1 MTPLRLLLA
10 RGAIA
15 SPYRWHV
22 DSFLAQHFP
31 RGTAFAAQSPAPD
44 HAGDLPLATVRAFSI
59 DDSATTEIDD
69 AFSVQTLGDR
79 TRIGIHIAAPAV
91 VLPRGHSI
99 DTVARCAHVDR
110 VCAGA
115 EVHDAAR
122 RLDRILVAE
131 RRSGSSGAIA
141 VRRRRRTNISKW
153 YRPSRGWSGC
163 AYRAICGTTGSMR
176 SSRKQRSPTAN
187 SIRHMQRS

>member
-31 RGTAFAAQSPAPD
+31 RGTAFRRAIWPAPD
-44 HAGDLPLATVRAFSI
+44 DVGDLPLATVGAFSI

-69 AFSVQTLGDR
+69 AFSVQHLGDR

-91 VLPRGHSI
+91 ALA
-99 DTVARCAHVDR
+99 ARTLDRHGRALAHVDR
-110 VCAGA
+110 LRAGA

-122 RLDRILVAE
+122 RLDRVVVAE
-131 RRSGSSGAIA
+131 RRS
-141 VRRRRRTNISKW
+141 
-153 YRPSRGWSGC
+153 
-163 AYRAICGTTGSMR
+163 
-176 SSRKQRSPTAN
+176 
-187 SIRHMQRS
+187 